1 MKLKAYRTAVSGY
14 DGVLRL
20 KKEAE
25 LLNIG
30 ILGAGPISQVAHFE
44 ACQKARNVR
53 LYAICDA
60 AQDLLES
67 ASKEYSPEKM
77 FAEFDSMLG
86 DRAIHAVIVAVADQF
101 HVPLSLKALSAGK
114 HVLVEKPFGVS
125 VEESVALCEAAERTK
140 LIVQVG
146 HNRRF
151 DPGVAFAHR
160 FIQEELGQMQS
171 YKGWYYDS
179 TSRYTM
185 TDNLQPLTR
194 TSSAATRPGGD
205 PKSDRQRY
213 YLLTH
218 GSHLLDMAR
227 FLGGEIKAL
236 RARYNSLFGAHC
248 WFIDLDFA
256 SGALGHADLNVPI
269 RGDFEE
275 GFQIAGE
282 FGTVRGKLPLPW
294 YSKSGEVECFSVKD
308 GLYRRPLGADAFTYK
323 LQVESFADVILHG
336 KPQTGANARDGLASV
351 QADARRPAVRQ
362 NREKVILAANETG
375 HL

>member
-1 MKLKAYRTAVSGY
+1 
-14 DGVLRL
+14 
-20 KKEAE
+20 
-25 LLNIG
+25 
-30 ILGAGPISQVAHFE
+30 
-44 ACQKARNVR
+44 
-53 LYAICDA
+53 
-60 AQDLLES
+60 
-67 ASKEYSPEKM
+67 
-77 FAEFDSMLG
+77 
-86 DRAIHAVIVAVADQF
+86 
-101 HVPLSLKALSAGK
+101 
-114 HVLVEKPFGVS
+114 
-125 VEESVALCEAAERTK
+125 
-140 LIVQVG
+140 
-146 HNRRF
+146 
-151 DPGVAFAHR
+151 
-160 FIQEELGQMQS
+160 MQS

-194 TSSAATRPGGD
+194 TSTAAARPQGD
-205 PKSDRQRY
+205 LKSDRQRY

-218 GSHLLDMAR
+218 GSHLLDTAR
-227 FLGGEIKAL
+227 FLGDDIQAL
-236 RARYNSLFGAHC
+236 RARYNSSFGAHC
-248 WFIDLDFA
+248 WFIDLDFS

-282 FGTVRGKLPLPW
+282 CGTVRGKLPLPW

-351 QADARRPAVRQ
+351 QAMLAVQ
-362 NREKVILAANETG
+362 QSVKTEEKVILAANETG